1 MLATETLLFCIEEY
15 LFTRQRV
22 APSIGRVYSFSACSP
37 SIADENVKASQLSC
51 SLFDNKGT
59 EIFIVQIAGNPS
71 QRKIFARQQILKIL
85 GIGFLVGQV
94 IDGNVS
100 SLASKGNN
108 CRSTNARVAAC
119 DEYVEALQS
128 PCSVIAVLTTV
139 RWDCEIGLK
148 NREAR
153 RGQCYFMLREAID
166 GVDQLDSLYEC

>member
-15 LFTRQRV
+15 LFTRQQV
-22 APSIGRVYSFSACSP
+22 TPSIDRAYRSSACSP

-71 QRKIFARQQILKIL
+71 ERKIFAHQQILKIL
-85 GIGFLVGQV
+85 GIGFLVRQV

-100 SLASKGNN
+100 SLAGKGND
-108 CRSTNARVAAC
+108 CCSTDARVAAC

-128 PCSVIAVLTTV
+128 PSAVIAVLAAV
-139 RWDCEIGLK
+139 RWD
-148 NREAR
+148 
-153 RGQCYFMLREAID
+153 
-166 GVDQLDSLYEC
+166 